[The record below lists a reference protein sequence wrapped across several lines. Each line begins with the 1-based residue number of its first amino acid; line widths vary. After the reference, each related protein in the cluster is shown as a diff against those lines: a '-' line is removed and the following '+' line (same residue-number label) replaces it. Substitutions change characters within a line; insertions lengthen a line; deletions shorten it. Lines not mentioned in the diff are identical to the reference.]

1 MLKLEF
7 LSGSRKGEIAL
18 LHPAADEVRPRP
30 QIREDDVI
38 KFSVTLNFKAKPRL
52 VLHEIQMHATSE
64 RQTGDEWTY
73 EWSPGFGEYRYNCF
87 FQNYYGLATL
97 DLLIDDEE
105 STLDSYDN
113 RNPVLL
119 DSTTVIEYQEIEVLA
134 KAENAHRVDAMI
146 GFLAS
151 QDPNLIASVFR
162 VTRLRSGFQ
171 HDDGHADKQYLDRIE
186 RNVIQL
192 EQLIGKIISY
202 PLTKI
207 IESSRLIVPTRQSV
221 VDDKTVAWIS
231 DNLNEL
237 SETDNPYDS
246 TLEIDGIHYTA
257 NKIQETFVD
266 KKTDCY
272 ENQVV
277 HGYASQLKFAVKSIL
292 SSMQDRKMVTPKET
306 PRGYSSFF
314 NQISKYSAI
323 INRNK
328 IDKCE
333 SLDARLSTILARLR
347 KYLPVARHSLGIP
360 RLTPKAK
367 VNHYYR
373 EIFFKMIE
381 LLRFGK
387 PDWSATDELLSIT
400 SISKLFEYYCLF
412 LVRSKMEKAFGTSSV
427 PLEATRN
434 SDDLAKFQYL
444 WKGLTIDLLY
454 EPNYWTAGHIEAAN
468 AVEINSEGW
477 TKSKVEKHKYSNNL
491 ADNFMKGK
499 RGNRHMYS
507 RRTPDLVIHIKNTEQ
522 DSKSIILDAKYTRN
536 EKAFLDYLPDL
547 TMKYIHG
554 IHQKDTGQN
563 NSVALMIINPTSDL
577 KERTRHFH
585 SDSYSI
591 FGVRPVTPALLVSSL
606 DFNNA
611 ESDESEFSKCIMKL
625 LELTLNKFKTTEVHH
640 TLSIV
645 A

>member
-1 MLKLEF
+1 
-7 LSGSRKGEIAL
+7 
-18 LHPAADEVRPRP
+18 
-30 QIREDDVI
+30 
-38 KFSVTLNFKAKPRL
+38 
-52 VLHEIQMHATSE
+52 MHATSE
-64 RQTGDEWTY
+64 RQNGDEWIY

-97 DLLIDDEE
+97 DLLVDYDELA
-105 STLDSYDN
+105 SGRYDGGV
-113 RNPVLL
+113 PVLL
-119 DSTTVIEYQEIEVLA
+119 DSTAVIEYQEIEVLA

-171 HDDGHADKQYLDRIE
+171 HDDGRADNQYLDRIE

-192 EQLIGKIISY
+192 EQLIGRIISH
-202 PLTKI
+202 PLTKT
-207 IESSRLIVPTRQSV
+207 SASPRLIVPTRDSV
-221 VDDKTVAWIS
+221 VDDKTVAWIN
-231 DNLNEL
+231 DNLSEL

-246 TLEIDGIHYTA
+246 ILELDGVHYSA
-257 NKIQETFVD
+257 NKIQEIFVD

-292 SSMQDRKMVTPKET
+292 SSMQDRKLVVPRETPK
-306 PRGYSSFF
+306 GYSSFF
-314 NQISKYSAI
+314 SQISKYSGI

-333 SLDARLSTILARLR
+333 SLDSRLSTILARLR
-347 KYLPVARHSLGIP
+347 KYLPVSHYAFGIP
-360 RLTPKAK
+360 RITPKAK
-367 VNHYYR
+367 VNSYYR
-373 EIFFKMIE
+373 EVFFKMIE

-412 LVRSKMEKAFGTSSV
+412 LVRSKMERAFGASSL
-427 PLEATRN
+427 PLALPHN
-434 SDDLAKFQYL
+434 SDDLAKFQYS
-444 WKGLTIDLLY
+444 WKGLSIDLLY
-454 EPNYWTAGHIEAAN
+454 EPNYWTAGHVEAVN
-468 AVEINSEGW
+468 AVEVNSEGW
-477 TKSKVEKHKYSNNL
+477 TKNKVERYKYSNN
-491 ADNFMKGK
+491 AVDGFSKGK
-499 RGNRHMYS
+499 RGNRHFYS
-507 RRTPDLVIHIKNTEQ
+507 RRTPDLVVTIRSSEQ
-522 DSKSIILDAKYTRN
+522 ESKSIIIDAKYTRN
-536 EKAFLDYLPDL
+536 EKAFLEYLPDL

-554 IHQKDTGQN
+554 IHHKDTGVN

-577 KERTRHFH
+577 LERTRHFH

-591 FGVRPVTPALLVSSL
+591 FGKYPVVPALLVSSL
-606 DFNNA
+606 DFNTA
-611 ESDESEFSKCIMKL
+611 ESHDSEFSKCLMRL
-625 LELTLNKFKTTEVHH
+625 LELTLNKFEVNENDHG
-640 TLSIV
+640 LYIV

>member
-7 LSGSRKGEIAL
+7 LSGSRKGEVAL
-18 LHPAADEVRPRP
+18 LHPVSDEVRPRP

-38 KFSVTLNFKAKPRL
+38 KFSATLSYRARPRL

-64 RQTGDEWTY
+64 QQNGDEWTY
-73 EWSPGFGEYRYNCF
+73 EWNPGFGEYRYNCF

-97 DLLIDDEE
+97 DILLDEE
-105 STLDSYDN
+105 ELYIDGYHDKSSISLSG
-113 RNPVLL
+113 
-119 DSTTVIEYQEIEVLA
+119 TTVIEYQEIEVLA

-162 VTRLRSGFQ
+162 VTRLRSGFI
-171 HDDGHADKQYLDRIE
+171 HDDGSAEKQYLDRIE

-192 EQLIGKIISY
+192 EQMIGRIISN

-207 IESSRLIVPTRQSV
+207 IEKTRLIVPSRQSV

-237 SETDNPYDS
+237 YETDNPYDS
-246 TLEIDGIHYTA
+246 TLEIDGLHYTA

-266 KKTDCY
+266 RKTDCY

-292 SSMQDRKMVTPKET
+292 SSMQDRKIVVPKET
-306 PRGYSSFF
+306 PKGYSSFF
-314 NQISKYSAI
+314 TQINKYSAI

-347 KYLPVARHSLGIP
+347 KHLPVARHALGIP

-367 VNHYYR
+367 INHSYR

-387 PDWSATDELLSIT
+387 PDWSATEELLSIT

-412 LVRSKMEKAFGTSSV
+412 LVRSKMEKVFGVSGM
-427 PLEATRN
+427 PLEEARN
-434 SDDLAKFQYL
+434 SDDLAKFQYS
-444 WKGLTIDLLY
+444 WKGLSIDLLY
-454 EPNYWTAGHIEAAN
+454 EPHYWTAGHIEATN
-468 AVEINSEGW
+468 AFEINSEGW
-477 TKSKVEKHKYSNNL
+477 TKSKVGKHKYAANQVDDF
-491 ADNFMKGK
+491 AKGK
-499 RGNRHMYS
+499 RGNRHTFS
-507 RRTPDLVIHIKNTEQ
+507 RRTPDFVINIK
-522 DSKSIILDAKYTRN
+522 DSEKNKKSIILDAKYTRN

-554 IHQKDTGQN
+554 IHQKDTGLN
-563 NSVALMIINPTSDL
+563 NSVALVIINPTSDM

-585 SDSYSI
+585 SDTYSI
-591 FGVRPVTPALLVSSL
+591 FGEHPVTPALLVSSL

-611 ESDESEFSKCIMKL
+611 ESEESEFSKCFVRL
-625 LELTLNKFKTTEVHH
+625 LEFALAKFKITEIQRALYV
-640 TLSIV
+640 V

>member
-7 LSGSRKGEIAL
+7 LSGSRKGEISL
-18 LHPAADEVRPRP
+18 LHPVADEIRPRP

-38 KFSVTLNFKAKPRL
+38 KFSVTLSFKAKPRL
-52 VLHEIQMHATSE
+52 VLHEIQMSATSE
-64 RQTGDEWTY
+64 RQIGDEWVY
-73 EWSPGFGEYRYNCF
+73 EWNPGFGDYRYNCF

-105 STLDSYDN
+105 FKLESFDSGS
-113 RNPVLL
+113 PALL
-119 DSTTVIEYQEIEVLA
+119 DSTVAIEYQEIEVLA

-171 HDDGHADKQYLDRIE
+171 HDDGHADNQFLDRVE

-192 EQLIGKIISY
+192 EQLIGKIICY
-202 PLTKI
+202 PLTKVV
-207 IESSRLIVPTRQSV
+207 ESTRLIVPTQQSV

-231 DNLNEL
+231 DNLNEC

-246 TLEIDGIHYTA
+246 IFELDGIHYTS
-257 NKIQETFVD
+257 NKIQETCVD

-277 HGYASQLKFAVKSIL
+277 HGYAIQLKFAVRSIL
-292 SSMQDRKMVTPKET
+292 SSIRDAKMVNPKET
-306 PRGYSSFF
+306 PKGYSSFF
-314 NQISKYSAI
+314 DQINKYSAI

-333 SLDARLSTILARLR
+333 SLDARLATILARLR
-347 KYLPVARHSLGIP
+347 KYLPVARHSLAVP
-360 RLTPKAK
+360 SLTPKAK

-381 LLRFGK
+381 LLRFGR
-387 PDWSATDELLSIT
+387 PNWSATDELLSIT

-412 LVRSKMEKAFGTSSV
+412 LVRSKMEKAFGQSNA
-427 PLEATRN
+427 PLEGART
-434 SDDLAKFQYL
+434 SDDLAKFEYS

-454 EPNYWTAGHIEAAN
+454 EPNYWADGHVKAVD

-477 TKSKVEKHKYSNNL
+477 SKSKVEKHRYSNLL
-491 ADNFMKGK
+491 ADNFVKGK
-499 RGNRHMYS
+499 KGTRHKYS
-507 RRTPDLVIHIKNTEQ
+507 RRTPDLVIRIENAERE
-522 DSKSIILDAKYTRN
+522 SKSIILDAKYTRN
-536 EKAFLDYLPDL
+536 EKAFLEYLPDL

-554 IHQKDTGQN
+554 IHQKNTGLN

-577 KERTRHFH
+577 RERTRHFH

-591 FGVRPVTPALLVSSL
+591 FGSCPVTPALLVSSL
-606 DFNNA
+606 DFNTA
-611 ESDESEFSKCIMKL
+611 ENDESEFGKCIMKL
-625 LELTLNKFKTTEVHH
+625 LELTLSKLKANDAVNK
-640 TLSIV
+640 LYIV